1 MVASIFKKTMS
12 ALFGLMLISVLNAEI
27 ITATYDDEEQVL
39 IKPEDIPVTIPEIA
53 VPTVDVPVVVVPK
66 TDAVSLQTKALTSYP
81 FSLYSE
87 PISVKIDDYPNAVI
101 DSATGSIIIA
111 NIQDDDLYIT
121 SIIPASTEGTDISEV
136 KVKVAN
142 ISHIRV
148 GNIITKLISD
158 NGVMKLVDT
167 VTGNIV
173 IPNVSIESINEH
185 IIRIASVD
193 QPDVQIAD
201 VSAIEIETINVA
213 VPNVYDPNV
222 AVVALQELMNELRSK
237 VHDKRSIDYDKT
249 IRVGNEAIKKWMT
262 IYSAYSSNDGYAMDY
277 IPPHKG
283 LRMITEARAPKTKE
297 ERAIQLDNLDWY
309 RSKWYNACL
318 LAIYMDEDLD
328 DLINLA
334 NTIKEKGYDL
344 YITYSGVETLESTV
358 FKDPDVIKK
367 YLSAL
372 APMSRGFIIGWRKTS
387 VHLFIQDYQFSRYLV
402 ECVRNA
408 NPKIE
413 VFGEAYYGQ
422 TADTDNRT
430 DRLTYNLPKNSTGC
444 ILVGVGYRQVNA
456 NGVLSGLFGALQ
468 QNQKFPVVL
477 GDRAYYKTTNPNGR
491 SFEENFAIKLE
502 IEKKFLR
509 SGAYGVITM
518 HGDGYSEETD
528 CLTSPRN

>member
-39 IKPEDIPVTIPEIA
+39 IKPEDIPVTIPEII
-53 VPTVDVPVVVVPK
+53 VPTVDVPVVV
-66 TDAVSLQTKALTSYP
+66 T
-81 FSLYSE
+81 
-87 PISVKIDDYPNAVI
+87 PNV
-101 DSATGSIIIA
+101 D
-111 NIQDDDLYIT
+111 T
-121 SIIPASTEGTDISEV
+121 SII
-136 KVKVAN
+136 K
-142 ISHIRV
+142 
-148 GNIITKLISD
+148 
-158 NGVMKLVDT
+158 
-167 VTGNIV
+167 
-173 IPNVSIESINEH
+173 
-185 IIRIASVD
+185 
-193 QPDVQIAD
+193 
-201 VSAIEIETINVA
+201 IETINVA
-213 VPNVYDPNV
+213 VPNVYDPNAEV
-222 AVVALQELMNELRSK
+222 AAFQELVDELKSK
-237 VHDKRSIDYDKT
+237 IHDKRSIDYDKT
-249 IRVGNEAIKKWMT
+249 IHVGNSAIKKWMT
-262 IYSAYSSNDGYAMDY
+262 IYSAYSSNAGYVMDY
-277 IPPHKG
+277 VPPHKG
-283 LRMITEARAPKTKE
+283 LRMITEARVPKTKE
-297 ERAIQLDNLDWY
+297 EKAIQLDNLDWY

-334 NTIKEKGYDL
+334 DTIKEKGYDL

-422 TADTDNRT
+422 TADTDHRT

-477 GDRAYYKTTNPNGR
+477 GDRAYYKTVRSNGL

-509 SGAYGVITM
+509 YGAYGIITM